1 MIAINGNEVQITLP
15 KETTIPQRNI
25 MVYTEI
31 VTLLKFLSEEYSLT
45 TNDIVELCTMG
56 NIVHN

>member
-15 KETTIPQRNI
+15 KNTTIPQRNV

-31 VTLLKFLSEEYSLT
+31 VTLLKFLSKEYSLT
-45 TNDIVELCTMG
+45 TRDIVELCMLG
-56 NIVHN
+56 DIVHN

>member
-1 MIAINGNEVQITLP
+1 MIANEVQITLP

-45 TNDIVELCTMG
+45 TKDIVELCTMG